1 MEFNIKKI
9 RIKMRI
15 TQYKMA
21 EKLGISWRYLQ
32 QLEKGDRRPSWDTI
46 ESISKKL
53 DISVHDL
60 IDD

>member
-15 TQYKMA
+15 TQYQMA

>member
-15 TQYKMA
+15 TQYQMA

-32 QLEKGDRRPSWDTI
+32 QLEKGDRRPSWNTI